1 MKRAYLDT
9 LLKARAKKKAMAHV
23 TDFATGEE
31 RLVNETGVVDGA
43 ALDEEAMKAVQERLR
58 QDRSGSI
65 ETGGGKTLFVR
76 AYNPPLRLIII
87 GAVHT
92 AQALSPMA
100 KMAGYDVILIDPRS
114 AFATADRF
122 PGVTMMDEW
131 PEPALEKLQ
140 PDHRSA
146 VVTLSHDPKF
156 DEPAIMFALRS
167 PAFYVGALGSRRTHA
182 SRCERL
188 KEAGLSDEEIA
199 RIHGPV
205 GLSIGALSPTEIAI
219 SILAQMT
226 QVMRQPTSSQPGAK

>member
-1 MKRAYLDT
+1 
-9 LLKARAKKKAMAHV
+9 MAHV

-131 PEPALEKLQ
+131 PEPALEKTAT
-140 PDHRSA
+140 RSS
-146 VVTLSHDPKF
+146 LSGRDTQS
-156 DEPAIMFALRS
+156 RS
-167 PAFYVGALGSRRTHA
+167 EVRRTGHYVCA
-182 SRCERL
+182 PL
-188 KEAGLSDEEIA
+188 A
-199 RIHGPV
+199 RILRRCPGQPAHPCEP
-205 GLSIGALSPTEIAI
+205 LRALEGSG
-219 SILAQMT
+219 
-226 QVMRQPTSSQPGAK
+226 SQR

>member
-1 MKRAYLDT
+1 MKRAYLDI
-9 LLKARAKKKAMAHV
+9 LLKARAEKRAMAHV
-23 TDFATGEE
+23 ANYATGGE
-31 RLVNETGVVDGA
+31 RLVDDSGVIEGD
-43 ALDEEAMKAVQERLR
+43 ALDDQTIDVIQERLR
-58 QDRSGSI
+58 QDRSGAIDVDGTS
-65 ETGGGKTLFVR
+65 LFVR
-76 AYNPPLRLIII
+76 TYNPPLRLIII

-100 KMAGYDVILIDPRS
+100 KMTGYDVILIDPRS
-114 AFATADRF
+114 AFASADRF
-122 PGVTMMDEW
+122 PGVTLMDEW
-131 PEPALEKLQ
+131 PESALEKLK

-146 VVTLSHDPKF
+146 IVTLSHDPKF
-156 DEPAIMFALRS
+156 DEPAIIFAVRS

-188 KEAGLSDEEIA
+188 KDAGLSDEEIA

-226 QVMRQPTSSQPGAK
+226 QVMRQPSSK

>member
-1 MKRAYLDT
+1 MKRAYLDI
-9 LLKARAKKKAMAHV
+9 LLKARAEKRAMAHV
-23 TDFATGEE
+23 ANYATGGE
-31 RLVNETGVVDGA
+31 RLVDDSGVIEGD
-43 ALDEEAMKAVQERLR
+43 ALDDQTIDVIQERLR
-58 QDRSGSI
+58 QDRSGAIDVDGTS
-65 ETGGGKTLFVR
+65 LFVR
-76 AYNPPLRLIII
+76 TYNPPLRLIII

-100 KMAGYDVILIDPRS
+100 KMTGYDVILIDPRS
-114 AFATADRF
+114 AFASADRF
-122 PGVTMMDEW
+122 PGVTLMDEW
-131 PEPALEKLQ
+131 PESALEKLK

-146 VVTLSHDPKF
+146 IVTLSHDPKF
-156 DEPAIMFALRS
+156 DEPAIIFALRS

-188 KEAGLSDEEIA
+188 KDAGLSDEEIA

-226 QVMRQPTSSQPGAK
+226 QVMRQPSSK